1 MTTQQYLLCVTE
13 AQNYSD
19 RDAYLSDLALSSVW
33 EDEPESAVPADR
45 LEALGNIYD
54 AVHRSIRDIASASGL
69 TQRKL
74 MERFCIPRRTMEDWS
89 TGTRSCPVYTLLLI
103 QESLGIFHPPID

>member
-1 MTTQQYLLCVTE
+1 MTLNQYLLCVTE

-19 RDAYLSDLALSSVW
+19 RDAYVSDLALSSVW
-33 EDEPESAVPADR
+33 GDSPESAVPADR
-45 LEALGNIYD
+45 LEYLCAIYA
-54 AVHRSIRDIASASGL
+54 AVHRSIRDIASSAGL

-89 TGTRSCPVYTLLLI
+89 TGTRSCPVYTLLLM